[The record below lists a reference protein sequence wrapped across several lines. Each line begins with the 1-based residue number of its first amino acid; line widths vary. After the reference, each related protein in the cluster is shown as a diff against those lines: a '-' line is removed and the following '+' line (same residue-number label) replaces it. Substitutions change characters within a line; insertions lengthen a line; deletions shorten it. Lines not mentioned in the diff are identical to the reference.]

1 MYGQE
6 FGFYVEMDLDYLEDN
21 RREII
26 GRSDVA
32 QLIVQD
38 KIIFAFTSFTLSFD
52 IVPIVIIK

>member
-32 QLIVQD
+32 QVIVQD

>member
-6 FGFYVEMDLDYLEDN
+6 FGFYVEMDLDYLEEN
-21 RREII
+21 RWEII

-52 IVPIVIIK
+52 ILSMVIIK

>member
-6 FGFYVEMDLDYLEDN
+6 FGFYVEMDLDYLEEN

-52 IVPIVIIK
+52 LVPIVIIK

>member
-6 FGFYVEMDLDYLEDN
+6 FGFYVEMDLDYLEEN

>member
-6 FGFYVEMDLDYLEDN
+6 FGFYVEMDLGYLEEN

>member
-6 FGFYVEMDLDYLEDN
+6 FGFYVEMDLDYLEEN

-32 QLIVQD
+32 QLIVQG